1 MHFVFEKFF
10 QRQSF
15 PQRPGKVVLID
26 FALAM
31 SAAGS
36 GESPFA
42 RDVAA
47 QPYLFPYTSQAS
59 KQPGS
64 RTRILNA
71 ALLCC
76 NDQYSLTLRNLEDA
90 YFPVSELHWY
100 LDNDISAI
108 MQRNLNEKLYT

>member
-1 MHFVFEKFF
+1 
-10 QRQSF
+10 
-15 PQRPGKVVLID
+15 
-26 FALAM
+26 M

-36 GESPFA
+36 GENQFA

-47 QPYLFPYTSQAS
+47 QPYLFPYNSQAS

-76 NDQYSLTLRNLEDA
+76 NDQYLLTLRNLEDA
-90 YFPVSELHWY
+90 HFPVSELHWY
-100 LDNDISAI
+100 LDSDISAI
-108 MQRNLNEKLYT
+108 MKRNLNDKLYQNFVKFAWGCEHASQLLLQ